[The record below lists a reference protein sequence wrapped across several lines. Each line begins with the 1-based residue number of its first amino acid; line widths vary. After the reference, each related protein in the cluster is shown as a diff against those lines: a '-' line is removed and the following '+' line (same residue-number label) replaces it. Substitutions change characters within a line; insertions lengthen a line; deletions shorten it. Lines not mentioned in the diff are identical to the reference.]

1 MPQSGSRGVNG
12 FSGSDVGPTQPASAA
27 ASRTPRQA
35 GRNHRTPRRDAGILL
50 AVGGGVHFLA
60 ILVSLVLVKVV
71 IEARAGPV
79 EWGAFFDSLSVTG
92 KVMLLVGIPVQI
104 LFGLAGA
111 LAASLA
117 FEGRG
122 AVGTTTILTG
132 LGGIVFSLLIFGG
145 IVGMIGGVLVT
156 TGGAVARTPRA
167 PRSDTLK

>member
-1 MPQSGSRGVNG
+1 M
-12 FSGSDVGPTQPASAA
+12 
-27 ASRTPRQA
+27 
-35 GRNHRTPRRDAGILL
+35 
-50 AVGGGVHFLA
+50 HFLA